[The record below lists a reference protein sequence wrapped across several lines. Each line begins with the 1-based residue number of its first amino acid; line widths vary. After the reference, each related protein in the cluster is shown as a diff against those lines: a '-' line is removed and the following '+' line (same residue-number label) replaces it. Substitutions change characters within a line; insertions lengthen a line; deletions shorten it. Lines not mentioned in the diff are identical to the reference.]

1 MNTAKK
7 NKLFTVVLITTIT
20 LSAVF
25 VYAAIINST
34 DQNNTSSQTQNEKAL
49 SKVIL
54 NVENMSCGGCISTI
68 KSSLRGIEGIEDCR
82 VDISGGTAEVV
93 YDNQKLKDINRIT
106 IAITQS
112 GYPATIFQVITP
124 DQLKKEKEKSA
135 RSSKRYIAA
144 VGEWNIPREN
154 FNTDLAHAKI
164 QYTKAYGENAFSS
177 TRGKQLLDNLKVQ
190 IVQQQ
195 IREGIL
201 MQEIRR
207 ADFKVDPLKMD
218 QALQEFLESKGVD
231 MAGFERELKEN
242 GYPLDYFL
250 KKFQNQVLIDNFLEE
265 KVFSGST
272 NGIEKRRQYASWF
285 RNARVINKVV
295 YYDKEI
301 AKLIQNQPASS
312 CCSVQ

>member
-1 MNTAKK
+1 MNTVIKK
-7 NKLFTVVLITTIT
+7 KLFIVGLITALA

-25 VYAAIINST
+25 IFAATKSST
-34 DQNNTSSQTQNEKAL
+34 DQNNTSSQTQNGKAL

-68 KSSLRGIEGIEDCR
+68 KSSLSGIEGIEDCR

-93 YDNQKLKDINRIT
+93 YDNQKLKDINRIAVT
-106 IAITQS
+106 ITQS

-124 DQLKKEKEKSA
+124 DQMKKEKEKSA
-135 RSSKRYIAA
+135 ISSKRYIAA

-154 FNTDLAHAKI
+154 FNADLVHAKI
-164 QYTKAYGENAFSS
+164 QYTKVYGENAFSS
-177 TRGKQLLDNLKVQ
+177 TRGKRLLDNLKVQ

-201 MQEIRR
+201 MQEIKR
-207 ADFKVDPLKMD
+207 ADFKVDPSKMD
-218 QALQEFLESKGVD
+218 QALKEFLDSKGVD
-231 MAGFERELKEN
+231 MAGFEQDLKEN
-242 GYPLDYFL
+242 GYPFDYFL
-250 KKFQNQVLIDNFLEE
+250 KKFHNQVLIDNFLEE

-272 NGIEKRRQYASWF
+272 NGIEKRRRYASWF
-285 RNARVINKVV
+285 KNASVMNKVV

-301 AKLIQNQPASS
+301 AQLIQNQPASS